1 MFRSFLI
8 MAATFHN
15 PIVDDI
21 KLVRVACIG
30 DSITYGHGTVDD
42 DHNEKMKESTPSTS
56 IFPTCEGKVV
66 EIDGKKYKLTLA

>member
-42 DHNEKMKESTPSTS
+42 DHTYPAQLQGWLGS
-56 IFPTCEGKVV
+56 G
-66 EIDGKKYKLTLA
+66 